1 VLCFSPHS
9 SRPQPNPIERHR
21 RLYIIIPTVLVHTH
35 HHESRPTVRPCR
47 AALTL
52 PFAVVVCYALMIV
65 LPLLQIWWYTHE
77 NARRD
82 RLAQTHDDGDVVDGS
97 ELEFTDKSDFERWRT
112 FRYTM

>member
-1 VLCFSPHS
+1 
-9 SRPQPNPIERHR
+9 
-21 RLYIIIPTVLVHTH
+21 
-35 HHESRPTVRPCR
+35 
-47 AALTL
+47 
-52 PFAVVVCYALMIV
+52 MIV

-82 RLAQTHDDGDVVDGS
+82 RLTQTQTHGNVDADADADGS